1 MNYQL
6 TEDRQKKPDTF
17 PGPSASI
24 WVKEHEPVTQK
35 QLSNTKAAPSTA
47 AKVYCPMCTHTV
59 DAIVEN
65 LPKHA
70 RVKRGQKCPRCSG
83 SLDAGYIMYL
93 ERAA

>member
-1 MNYQL
+1 M
-6 TEDRQKKPDTF
+6 TMTKPAPAT
-17 PGPSASI
+17 SI
-24 WVKEHEPVTQK
+24 
-35 QLSNTKAAPSTA
+35 

-59 DAIVEN
+59 DATVEYDT
-65 LPKHA
+65 KHA